1 MKKVSLTCICCPL
14 GCPLEVTLE
23 EGKDP
28 VVRGHTCPKGHQ
40 YGKMEVTAPTRTLT
54 TTLPVP
60 GGDPAMVPVKTAAP
74 IPKGAVLPAM
84 EALKGVTLTPPIALG
99 QVVAEN
105 IAGTG
110 VDLVATRDIPVKE

>member
-1 MKKVSLTCICCPL
+1 MKKVSLICICCPL

-28 VVRGHTCPKGHQ
+28 VVRGHTCPKGHE
-40 YGKMEVTAPTRTLT
+40 YGKTEVTAPTRTLT
-54 TTLPVP
+54 TTLPAP

-74 IPKGAVLPAM
+74 IPKKAIRPAM

-99 QVVAEN
+99 QVVVRDL
-105 IAGTG
+105 AGTG
-110 VDLVATRDIPVKE
+110 VDLVATREIPVKE